1 MLTWSD
7 NYIMGIDQFDQEHQQ
22 LFRLA
27 EQVIQRMRERSD
39 EANMRMFVIREAVTY
54 INSYFD
60 RHAQAE
66 EAYMRRIGY
75 DGYGMHKKLHD
86 DFHSIQM
93 VKYQKIIENGQCN
106 KDDVWDF
113 IGSGIGWLL
122 EHIATADMA
131 IVGKGILVQTDAI
144 NVNEAALEQEINVL
158 LTSTLNIEANAKIA
172 NTNYAGEYFGK
183 AIHQKIVYQTDAG
196 ETSIISGIEQSFM
209 LDVAKRLYGSEV
221 KDEVSLILSTFQ
233 LFSVHFW
240 QTLGM
245 RFMGSRNGVAV
256 KESHFIMDNQL
267 AVELEKLNPTT
278 SVLFNSDKGKF
289 YVACDSA
296 YPLNQ

>member
-1 MLTWSD
+1 MC
-7 NYIMGIDQFDQEHQQ
+7 
-22 LFRLA
+22 
-27 EQVIQRMRERSD
+27 
-39 EANMRMFVIREAVTY
+39 IR
-54 INSYFD
+54 D
-60 RHAQAE
+60 R
-66 EAYMRRIGY
+66 
-75 DGYGMHKKLHD
+75 
-86 DFHSIQM
+86 
-93 VKYQKIIENGQCN
+93 
-106 KDDVWDF
+106 
-113 IGSGIGWLL
+113 
-122 EHIATADMA
+122 
-131 IVGKGILVQTDAI
+131 
-144 NVNEAALEQEINVL
+144 
-158 LTSTLNIEANAKIA
+158 
-172 NTNYAGEYFGK
+172 
-183 AIHQKIVYQTDAG
+183 

-209 LDVAKRLYGSEV
+209 LDVAKLLYGSEV

>member
-1 MLTWSD
+1 
-7 NYIMGIDQFDQEHQQ
+7 
-22 LFRLA
+22 
-27 EQVIQRMRERSD
+27 
-39 EANMRMFVIREAVTY
+39 
-54 INSYFD
+54 
-60 RHAQAE
+60 
-66 EAYMRRIGY
+66 
-75 DGYGMHKKLHD
+75 
-86 DFHSIQM
+86 M
-93 VKYQKIIENGQCN
+93 VKYQKFIENGQCN

-131 IVGKGILVQTDAI
+131 IVGKGILAQTDAI
-144 NVNEAALEQEINVL
+144 GVNAAALEQEINVL

-172 NTNYAGEYFGK
+172 NTHYAGEYFGK

-196 ETSIISGIEQSFM
+196 DISIVSGIEQSFM
-209 LDVAKRLYGSEV
+209 LDVAKLLYSSEV
-221 KDEVSLILSTFQ
+221 KDEMSLILSTLQ

-240 QTLGM
+240 QTLAM
-245 RFMGSRNGVAV
+245 RFIGGRSSVDI

>member
-1 MLTWSD
+1 
-7 NYIMGIDQFDQEHQQ
+7 
-22 LFRLA
+22 
-27 EQVIQRMRERSD
+27 
-39 EANMRMFVIREAVTY
+39 
-54 INSYFD
+54 
-60 RHAQAE
+60 
-66 EAYMRRIGY
+66 
-75 DGYGMHKKLHD
+75 
-86 DFHSIQM
+86 
-93 VKYQKIIENGQCN
+93 
-106 KDDVWDF
+106 
-113 IGSGIGWLL
+113 
-122 EHIATADMA
+122 
-131 IVGKGILVQTDAI
+131 
-144 NVNEAALEQEINVL
+144 
-158 LTSTLNIEANAKIA
+158 
-172 NTNYAGEYFGK
+172 
-183 AIHQKIVYQTDAG
+183 
-196 ETSIISGIEQSFM
+196 M
-209 LDVAKRLYGSEV
+209 LDVAKLLYGSEV